1 VKKEYSLKGRTVFQA
16 VYKRGK
22 RFSGEELK
30 LIVARGGKP
39 ADEGNRGKS
48 NADGRQ
54 DRVKIGIAVGK
65 KSGNAVIRNKIKRR
79 IRSMCG
85 ELIPSMHE
93 GYAVIIRPD
102 SGFQKMG
109 YLRAKQEIIK
119 LMKKARVLL

>member
-1 VKKEYSLKGRTVFQA
+1 MKKEYSLKGRTVFQA

-22 RFSGEELK
+22 RFSGEELR
-30 LIVARGGKP
+30 LIVTRGEIP
-39 ADEGNRGKS
+39 AEEGIREKS
-48 NADGRQ
+48 NAAGHQ
-54 DRVKIGIAVGK
+54 GKVKIGIAVGK

-102 SGFQKMG
+102 SGFKRMS
-109 YLRAKQEIIK
+109 YLRAKQEIIR